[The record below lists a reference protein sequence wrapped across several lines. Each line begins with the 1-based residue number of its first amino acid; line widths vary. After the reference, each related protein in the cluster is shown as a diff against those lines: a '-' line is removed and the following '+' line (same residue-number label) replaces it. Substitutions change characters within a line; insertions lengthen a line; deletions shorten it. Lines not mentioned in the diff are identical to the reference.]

1 MLRRNYRTVNCVTP
15 FTWQVDLDLNHQKQ
29 QVWWQHCEM
38 FLFFKCQLLI
48 GVKIRAGG
56 TGYKQTFKCE
66 TAAIAKMKHQIV
78 LFLLRQRE
86 SELISWCAIK
96 SEHESKLASS
106 SAFALRCC
114 HLGFRRG
121 SGSNPFMHW
130 SRGRKAR
137 STRRPHSWSPHTQ
150 LLLLYIA
157 NIASVT
163 EEAKLLAE
171 LVGGK
176 T

>member
-1 MLRRNYRTVNCVTP
+1 MTTLSNVSFLEMPVADRGQNTSGWNWIQAN
-15 FTWQVDLDLNHQKQ
+15 FQKDCR
-29 QVWWQHCEM
+29 H
-38 FLFFKCQLLI
+38 
-48 GVKIRAGG
+48 
-56 TGYKQTFKCE
+56 E

-86 SELISWCAIK
+86 SELISWCAIE

-130 SRGRKAR
+130 SKGRKAR

-150 LLLLYIA
+150 LLLLYTA
-157 NIASVT
+157 NIAGIT